1 MLALPWMGLFALA
14 AFWVNVLLIAMAA
27 WKSAQALRLRSLDLF
42 AGSPRGEVAR
52 PDLLR
57 VGKVEHGNGDAG
69 VFARRR
75 AEQVGRAL
83 TIKGPQRILF
93 VDAKDTHEVFG
104 GSVRVNDIVEDIM
117 VKPDAVYWGAASRCV
132 RVETDF
138 DAAWTEASTSRGVR
152 STCVDALRKGEDVW
166 LLVDASGRASLV
178 ASMDPRAEIARGLR
192 TLGLLVFLTV
202 LGASIVTALMFVPPV
217 FGPTSTVG
225 GVLAL
230 AFFLAIQPI
239 AVELQDRARLPNER
253 LVGGLW
259 TRP

>member
-1 MLALPWMGLFALA
+1 MLTLPWMGLFALA

-27 WKSAQALRLRSLDLF
+27 WKSAQALRRRDLDF
-42 AGSPRGEVAR
+42 AR
-52 PDLLR
+52 PELLR
-57 VGKVEHGNGDAG
+57 VGKVEQGHGESE

-75 AEQVGRAL
+75 IEQVGRAL
-83 TIKGPQRILF
+83 TIQGPQRILF

-104 GSVRVNDIVEDIM
+104 GSVRVNGAVEDIT
-117 VKPDAVYWGAASRCV
+117 VKPDAVYWGAPSRAV

-166 LLVDASGRASLV
+166 LLLDASGRACLV

-192 TLGLLVFLTV
+192 TLALLVLLTV
-202 LGASIVTALMFVPPV
+202 VGAGIVTALMLVPPV
-217 FGPTSTVG
+217 FGPTSTLG

-239 AVELQDRARLPNER
+239 AVEMQDRARLPNER

>member
-27 WKSAQALRLRSLDLF
+27 WKSAQALRLRAREF
-42 AGSPRGEVAR
+42 AR
-52 PDLLR
+52 PDAL
-57 VGKVEHGNGDAG
+57 VMGKVEQGHGESEA
-69 VFARRR
+69 FARRTT
-75 AEQVGRAL
+75 EQVGRAL
-83 TIKGPQRILF
+83 TIQGPQRILF
-93 VDAKDTHEVFG
+93 VDAKDTQEVFG
-104 GSVRVNDIVEDIM
+104 GTVRVNGNAREITA
-117 VKPDAVYWGAASRCV
+117 KPNAAYWSAASRSV

-138 DAAWTEASTSRGVR
+138 DAAWTDASTSRGVR
-152 STCVDALRKGEDVW
+152 STCVDTLRPGEDVW
-166 LLVDASGRASLV
+166 LLLDASGSASLV

-192 TLGLLVFLTV
+192 TLGLLVLLTV
-202 LGASIVTALMFVPPV
+202 VGAGIVTALMLVPPV
-217 FGPTSTVG
+217 FGPTSTLG

>member
-27 WKSAQALRLRSLDLF
+27 WKSAQALRLRALDF
-42 AGSPRGEVAR
+42 AR
-52 PDLLR
+52 PELLR
-57 VGKVEHGNGDAG
+57 VGKVEEGNGDAG
-69 VFARRR
+69 VFARRTT
-75 AEQVGRAL
+75 EQIGRAL

-93 VDAKDTHEVFG
+93 VDSKDTHEVFG
-104 GSVRVNDIVEDIM
+104 GSVRVNDTVQDIT
-117 VKPDAVYWGAASRCV
+117 VKPDAVYWSAASRSV

-138 DAAWTEASTSRGVR
+138 DAAWTDASTSRGVR
-152 STCVDALRKGEDVW
+152 STCVDTLRPGDEVW
-166 LLVDASGRASLV
+166 LLLDASGSASLV

-192 TLGLLVFLTV
+192 TLGLLVLLTV
-202 LGASIVTALMFVPPV
+202 VGAGIVTALMLVPPV
-217 FGPTSTVG
+217 FGPISTFG